1 MLNERFV
8 GLSADDPPKSS
19 ASRSAAEQARWNR
32 AAVSGSRRTMVYPH
46 ACDYLR
52 QSKQVE
58 SAIGDPQDARRSC
71 IVLPDLHLAVGT
83 IQKDRALPKQQ
94 HRGHPSCQ
102 PAKKYQALPSDCTDD
117 ATLIASPVLSA
128 LYACQFHHP
137 DLDTLFSLKSPR
149 FPYRKVRSMKGE
161 ETCKKRSIA
170 GCNYLD
176 QYVVDLLPGRRLA
189 KDPAI
194 SLLPSIW
201 S

>member
-1 MLNERFV
+1 MLNNRFV

-19 ASRSAAEQARWNR
+19 ASRPAAEQARWNR

-117 ATLIASPVLSA
+117 ATLIASTRPI
-128 LYACQFHHP
+128 C
-137 DLDTLFSLKSPR
+137 TLRLPIPPPGSRHSFFSEVSSFSLS
-149 FPYRKVRSMKGE
+149 KGPIDE
-161 ETCKKRSIA
+161 R
-170 GCNYLD
+170 
-176 QYVVDLLPGRRLA
+176 
-189 KDPAI
+189 
-194 SLLPSIW
+194 
-201 S
+201 